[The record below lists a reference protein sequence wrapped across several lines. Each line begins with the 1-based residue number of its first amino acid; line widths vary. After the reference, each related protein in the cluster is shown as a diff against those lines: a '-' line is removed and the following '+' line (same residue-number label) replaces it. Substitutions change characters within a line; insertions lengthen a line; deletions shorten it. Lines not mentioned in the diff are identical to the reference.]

1 MTSWVPLMTGP
12 TGTQYYFRANGDGTY
27 DVWSTQEVDPILDR
41 NKAMYTHNDG
51 YSPSRELRRAASIP
65 MNLIQKWRNEEGI
78 NVLHPDYADA
88 LKRKLNDIDYLYLR
102 TAPGR
107 I

>member
-1 MTSWVPLMTGP
+1 MTWVPLFTSP
-12 TGTQYYFRANGDGTY
+12 TGTEYYVRDNHDGTY
-27 DVWSTQEVDPILDR
+27 TVWSTQDADPILDR

-65 MNLIQKWRNEEGI
+65 VNLIAKWREEEGI
-78 NVLHPDYADA
+78 NVLHPDHADA
-88 LKRKLNDIDYLYLR
+88 LKRKLNDSDYLYLR
-102 TAPGR
+102 TAPGV